1 MPITPWQPGDT
12 GVSTGSGITSVNGK
26 AGPSVTIDKNDVSL
40 GNVDNISSANMPVS
54 TAQRTAIDLVT
65 SQTDTKLLNY
75 ILSSKIGAASGVA
88 SLDVTG
94 KLVASQIPDSIL
106 SGESSLNMK
115 SASVAE
121 NTAISATDNGKV
133 ITTTAQDIIL
143 TLAAL
148 STLRDGFTLVVK
160 NTSSGNVTIAT
171 TGADTIDGGASF
183 VIPSKEVA
191 FIQAD
196 GTVAQVVSLNNMKM
210 ARLPIFQDNGTWDA
224 VSLCEDPVVT
234 KSATT
239 ITSLSSIAYGSGL
252 YVAAGSSGAT
262 VSTSPDL
269 VTWTTRDL
277 STAGS
282 YQKWV
287 GSNGTSFMCVDNGTA
302 YVHTSSNGVTWT
314 QATNLPG
321 NVYNQP
327 VYINGLWLVASSA
340 NDTYYTT
347 SDGVTWTTRNLPT
360 ACTRYFYRFG
370 NVVWTPSNTTSD
382 AAAYYT
388 TDGINWT
395 LANLPFIK
403 STFTSTPH
411 LGEDNALYWEYNLQK
426 VYRCS
431 DGINWVDQ
439 GITLPSDYQ
448 SGYSCLKVNG
458 VWTVYGP
465 TPQKLKVLTNG
476 VWATRGD
483 PVVYFA
489 FQNSIGSSSQYG
501 GGYWGKLNGKFL
513 FVSGTYVYEM
523 KTGSA
528 GSYGLFVN

>member
-12 GVSTGSGITSVNGK
+12 G
-26 AGPSVTIDKNDVSL
+26 
-40 GNVDNISSANMPVS
+40 SSS
-54 TAQRTAIDLVT
+54 
-65 SQTDTKLLNY
+65 
-75 ILSSKIGAASGVA
+75 GAA
-88 SLDVTG
+88 
-94 KLVASQIPDSIL
+94 
-106 SGESSLNMK
+106 SSLNMK
-115 SASVAE
+115 SASVGV

-133 ITTTAQDIIL
+133 ITTTAQGITL

-148 STLRDGFTLVVK
+148 STLGDGFTLVVK

-191 FIQAD
+191 FIQSD

-224 VSLCEDPVVT
+224 VSLFEDQVVT
-234 KSATT
+234 KSTTT
-239 ITSLSSIAYGSGL
+239 ITSLASIAYGSGL
-252 YVAAGSSGAT
+252 YVAAGSAFA

-269 VTWTTRDL
+269 VTWTTRTL
-277 STAGS
+277 TTASGG
-282 YQKWV
+282 YKYV
-287 GSNGTSFMCVDNGTA
+287 GSNGTSFMCVEIGTTN
-302 YVHTSSNGVTWT
+302 VHTSSNGVTWT
-314 QATNLPG
+314 KATNPPG
-321 NVYNQP
+321 NVYNPP
-327 VYINGLWLVASSA
+327 VYINGLWLVYSTSTL
-340 NDTYYTT
+340 NTYYTT
-347 SDGVTWTTRNLPT
+347 PDGVTWTARSIP
-360 ACTRYFYRFG
+360 ADCTKYFYQFG
-370 NVVWTPSNTTSD
+370 NVVWTASNTTTD

-403 STFTSTPH
+403 SAFSNYPH
-411 LGEDNALYWEYNLQK
+411 LGEDNALYWEYNKQK

-431 DGINWVDQ
+431 DGVNWVDQ
-439 GITLPSDYQ
+439 GITLPFDYNT
-448 SGYSCLKVNG
+448 SSSCLKVSG
-458 VWTVYGP
+458 AWTVYGP

-476 VWATRGD
+476 VWVTRGA
-483 PVVYFA
+483 PVASFT
-489 FQNSIGSSSQYG
+489 FQSSTGSSSQYG

-513 FVSGTYVYEM
+513 CVSGTDVYEM